1 MLRRL
6 GTTALLSLT
15 LLLPAA
21 AASAQ
26 EGYPGGETEVLSENL
41 QAPTPGAAGAGAG
54 GVGGAGVTAG
64 RGAGNGA
71 VRGSGLAV
79 TGSDMAQLAGIGIVL
94 LAGGTVL
101 VRRSRRTAPQA
112 A

>member
-6 GTTALLSLT
+6 GATALLSFT

-41 QAPTPGAAGAGAG
+41 QAPTG
-54 GVGGAGVTAG
+54 GVGGNSG
-64 RGAGNGA
+64 GAGAPLGRVESNGG

-79 TGSDMAQLAGIGIVL
+79 TGSDMVQLTGIGIVL